1 MSSSNLLDLSAS
13 NEIILMATVS
23 SEILGVNT
31 SNGVVS
37 AVHSCEV
44 ALTNQIA
51 IVIHIVFYLLPRLRR
66 HLLADFSCEIYHF
79 CLQLFYGNYLS
90 IKYTQ

>member
-23 SEILGVNT
+23 SKLLGVNT
-31 SNGVVS
+31 SNGVVP

-44 ALTNQIA
+44 ALPNQIA

-66 HLLADFSCEIYHF
+66 HLLVSFCHEIYHF
-79 CLQLFYGNYLS
+79 VWELFYGNYVT